1 MAITVIKTNQNL
13 ASSTIVKDTNA
24 NGTLVPNATSA
35 DGSLYSIEVANPNTD
50 WVYFKLAD
58 VLTGSAGSTAPV
70 VVFAATA
77 SATSS
82 VLYPDGITFQ
92 NGFSH
97 WCTISPS
104 GSVVTDPT
112 SQVVVTYVTL

>member
-24 NGTLVPNATSA
+24 NGTAADNTTSTT
-35 DGSLYSIEVANPNTD
+35 GTLYSIEVSNPNTD